1 MKYNGLLVV
10 LVGVVCLALAGCGR
24 DESSLKSVS
33 SLVDPFTDEK
43 TAPVN
48 LQTKAKQGDAI
59 AQCRLGVAYSTG
71 EGVPQDYKEAA
82 KWYRLAAEQGNANAQ
97 ALLGSCY
104 SLGQGVPQDSKEAV
118 KWYRLSAEQGLAQAQ
133 ALLGVVYSAGE
144 GVPQDYTEAV
154 KWYSKGRGVPQDSKE
169 AVKWFRL
176 AAEQGLAG
184 AQSNLGVLLFVK
196 EKAGRQNC

>member
-104 SLGQGVPQDSKEAV
+104 S
-118 KWYRLSAEQGLAQAQ
+118 
-133 ALLGVVYSAGE
+133 AGE